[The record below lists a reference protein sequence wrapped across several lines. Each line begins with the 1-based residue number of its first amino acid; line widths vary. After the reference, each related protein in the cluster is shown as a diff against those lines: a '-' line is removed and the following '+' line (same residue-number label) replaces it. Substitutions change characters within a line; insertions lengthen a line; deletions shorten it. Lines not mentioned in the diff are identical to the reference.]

1 MASKNNMIPQKISVD
16 FGDLRVEFLGT
27 KHLLQPT
34 DITSSPLH
42 LHSKHEF
49 QYIISG
55 TMEENVN
62 GDQMDGIPKDTVLL
76 IPPNMLHS
84 NPNCDGQRMVATL
97 VLQKIAG
104 VAGDNAFSEY
114 TYYCELFGAFREPLV
129 FQDDLITHYVRQ
141 FISLSDEPENE
152 HKRKILL
159 SILFISLAD
168 YIKHSTQASTEQYP
182 FEPGTQYNQQY
193 FLTDHYINSHYS
205 KKTSIQELA
214 DYLHVSRRQADR
226 IVNHIFGK
234 TYAELILNRRMSIAQ
249 MLLQKTD
256 MTCSEVAE
264 KVGYGSYAG
273 FYIAFQKHFGMAP
286 EEMRNAAA
294 TINK

>member
-1 MASKNNMIPQKISVD
+1 MAFKNNMIPQKKSVD
-16 FGDLRVEFLGT
+16 IGDLRVEFLGT
-27 KHLLQPT
+27 KHLLQPVG
-34 DITSSPLH
+34 ISSSPLH

-62 GDQMDGIPKDTVLL
+62 GDQLDDIHADSVLL

-84 NPNCDGQRMVATL
+84 NPNCDGERMVATL
-97 VLQKIAG
+97 VLQKISNSA
-104 VAGDNAFSEY
+104 ASDTFSEY

-129 FQDDLITHYVRQ
+129 FQDSIITHYVRQ
-141 FISLSDEPENE
+141 YIALEDLPENE
-152 HKRKILL
+152 HKKKTLL
-159 SILFISLAD
+159 SMLFISLAD
-168 YIKHSTQASTEQYP
+168 HIKHSTLAEAGQYP

-193 FLTDHYINSHYS
+193 FLTDHYINSHYT

-226 IVNHIFGK
+226 IVYHIFGK
-234 TYAELILNRRMSIAQ
+234 TYAELILLRRMSIAQ

-256 MTCSEVAE
+256 MPCSQVAE

-273 FYIAFQKHFGMAP
+273 FYIAFQKHFGIPP
-286 EEMRNAAA
+286 EQMRNTAP
-294 TINK
+294 